1 MRRDV
6 DPLRKQY
13 YSGESD
19 RAVAAAVGSVAKA
32 RGVTRAQVVVAWLL
46 SPHAASG
53 GVTAPIVGPQTI
65 AELEDLVA
73 GTELELT
80 REEVCRLEAPY
91 QPKRVMGH
99 V

>member
-1 MRRDV
+1 M

-19 RAVAAAVGSVAKA
+19 REVAAEVGRVAGE

-53 GVTAPIVGPQTI
+53 GVTAPIVGPQTV
-65 AELEDLVA
+65 AELEELAA

-80 REEVCRLEAPY
+80 REEVQRLESKY
-91 QPKRVMGH
+91 RPKRVLGH